1 MTAHNLHHH
10 DHAGIVDM
18 RILIDLHHGSGNV
31 FGSRGVA
38 GAVIRAK
45 QVVIN
50 GLGHAHHAAVVA
62 YRLHIGADFM
72 AGIHGIV
79 AAVIEKV
86 ADIMPL
92 EYLKNPPIVCIVLFG
107 ICDLIAAGTQRGRGC
122 ILHQAQ
128 LFGILQTH
136 IKQTVIQ
143 HAFNA
148 VLGAQHL
155 CDSPGFQ
162 SCINDAVCA
171 GIDDRGGTA
180 GLADD
185 AGTLQFIHVSYL
197 HK

>member
-1 MTAHNLHHH
+1 
-10 DHAGIVDM
+10 M

-31 FGSRGVA
+31 FGSRGVT
-38 GAVIRAK
+38 GAVVRTK
-45 QVVIN
+45 QVIIN
-50 GLGHAHHAAVVA
+50 GLGHAHHAAVIA
-62 YRLHIGADFM
+62 YRLHISTDLM

-79 AAVIEKV
+79 AAVIEEI
-86 ADIMPL
+86 ANIMLL
-92 EYLKNPPIVCIVLFG
+92 EHFKDAFIVCIVLFG
-107 ICDLIAAGTQRGRGC
+107 ICDLIAAGTQRGRGR

-143 HAFNA
+143 HALNA